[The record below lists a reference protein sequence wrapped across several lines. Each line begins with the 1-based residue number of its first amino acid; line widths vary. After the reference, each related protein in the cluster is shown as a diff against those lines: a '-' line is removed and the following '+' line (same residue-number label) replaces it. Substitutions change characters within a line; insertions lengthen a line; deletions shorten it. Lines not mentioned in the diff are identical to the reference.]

1 MRHLTAIAIVTAA
14 LGLSA
19 GHAAAAMI
27 QHVLI
32 VDVRN
37 DRVLEFETDGT
48 FVGTFASGFSPGG
61 IKQGPDGNVY
71 IADTDDQPNQT
82 GGGPIRKFA
91 IDGTPLANAFNGQ
104 ADIRPDD
111 IAFNSSGDLFFVNPF
126 GGGTEDDQV
135 YRVDGQSSVT
145 AVVPASFNDP
155 SNLTATDTLDTPR
168 GLTVDGD
175 GDLVVTDRDNDRLL
189 EFDPA
194 TGNLK
199 SVIATFPVTNVS
211 DANPQAPHYHDGSIF
226 LTVNDGGDRYLREV
240 DGSGTVLNEFNF
252 GNADL
257 RFDPFVL
264 PDGDV
269 LLADFSNNQLL
280 RFESDLSSFTVFA
293 DSATVFDG
301 LTLDGPTFG
310 AVIPEP
316 ASLALLGLG
325 GAVMLAGRRRR

>member
-1 MRHLTAIAIVTAA
+1 MRHLLAIALVTAVCA
-14 LGLSA
+14 LFA
-19 GHAAAAMI
+19 GQAAAAMI

-32 VDVRN
+32 ADARN

-71 IADTDDQPNQT
+71 IADTDDQSGQT

-91 IDGTPLANAFNGQ
+91 IDGTPLSHAFNGQ
-104 ADIRPDD
+104 ANIRPDD

-126 GGGTEDDQV
+126 GVGTEDDQV

-145 AVVPASFNDP
+145 AVVPSGFNDP
-155 SNLTATDTLDTPR
+155 SNLTDPDTLNTPR
-168 GLTVDGD
+168 GLTIDGD
-175 GDLVVTDRDNDRLL
+175 GDLVVADRGNNRLL

-194 TGNLK
+194 TGNLI
-199 SVIATFPVTNVS
+199 SVIAN
-211 DANPQAPHYHDGSIF
+211 DDNPQAPYYQDGSIF
-226 LTVNDGGDRYLREV
+226 FTLLDDGSRYLREV
-240 DGSGTVLNEFNF
+240 DGSGTVLNEYNF
-252 GNADL
+252 GNAEL

-269 LLADFSNNQLL
+269 LLSDFQNNRLL

-293 DSATVFDG
+293 DSTTLFDG
-301 LTLDGPTFG
+301 STLDGPTFG
-310 AVIPEP
+310 AVTIIPEP
-316 ASLALLGLG
+316 ATLALLGLG